1 MNTLYP
7 VCFLMCLY
15 RENYIFFKETFML
28 QFLIL
33 WELRGILGF
42 SFLRLP
48 SREDAV
54 ICECSG
60 TLLP

>member
-1 MNTLYP
+1 
-7 VCFLMCLY
+7 
-15 RENYIFFKETFML
+15 ML